1 MLNKILYI
9 FNFVGQSTLKVKNM
23 SNRVDICGL
32 NTSNIP
38 KLSANEVADL
48 MKRLKA
54 GDEEAR
60 EMFLYSNM
68 RLVLSV
74 VKRFATKSDNI
85 DDIFQVGFVG
95 LIKAMDNFDERFNVK
110 FSTYAVPMII
120 GEIRRFVRD
129 NSAVRVSRSLRD
141 IAYKALQ
148 AREKLSK
155 NTTTEPNIEQIATE
169 AQLSPRQI
177 LTALDAI
184 SEPVSLFEPVY
195 NDSTETVMVM
205 DQIKDIKNS
214 SEEFIDHVALK
225 EALSSLGGREKEI
238 LWLRYFLG
246 KTQVEISSQV
256 GISQAQVS
264 RLEKNALEEIK
275 KNFF

>member
-1 MLNKILYI
+1 
-9 FNFVGQSTLKVKNM
+9 M

-38 KLSANEVADL
+38 KLSANEVASL

-155 NTTTEPNIEQIATE
+155 NTTIEPNIDQIATE

-205 DQIKDIKNS
+205 DQIKDVKNS
-214 SEEFIDHVALK
+214 SEKFIDHVALK
-225 EALSSLGGREKEI
+225 EALNSLGGREKEI

>member
-1 MLNKILYI
+1 
-9 FNFVGQSTLKVKNM
+9 M

-38 KLSANEVADL
+38 KLSANEVASL

-85 DDIFQVGFVG
+85 DDIFQVVFVG

-155 NTTTEPNIEQIATE
+155 NTTIEPNIDQIATE

-205 DQIKDIKNS
+205 DQIKDVKNS

-225 EALSSLGGREKEI
+225 EALNSLGGREKEI

>member
-1 MLNKILYI
+1 
-9 FNFVGQSTLKVKNM
+9 M

-38 KLSANEVADL
+38 KLSSTEVANL

-54 GDEEAR
+54 GDKEAR

-68 RLVLSV
+68 RLVLSI
-74 VKRFATKSDNI
+74 VKRFANKSDNI

-95 LIKAMDNFDERFNVK
+95 LIKAMDNFDEKFNVK

-148 AREKLSK
+148 ARERLSRT
-155 NTTTEPNIEQIATE
+155 NSNEPNIEQIATE
-169 AQLSPRQI
+169 ANLSTRQI

-184 SEPVSLFEPVY
+184 SEPISLFDPVY
-195 NDSTETVMVM
+195 NDSSENVMIM
-205 DQIKDIKNS
+205 DQIKDIKNT
-214 SEEFIDHVALK
+214 SEEFIDHVVLK
-225 EALSSLGGREKEI
+225 EALNNLGMREKEI
-238 LWLRYFLG
+238 LWLRYYLG
-246 KTQVEISSQV
+246 KTQIEISNQV

-275 KNFF
+275 KDFFSQ